1 MGNYNPDLT
10 LDLKGLSCPLPVIKI
25 SQKVKELEQGVI
37 IEALTTDPGAK
48 EDIPAW
54 CESTGNELLEV
65 EEEGGIFKFYIRV
78 KK

>member
-10 LDLKGLSCPLPVIKI
+10 LDLKGLSCPLPVIRI
-25 SQKVKELEQGVI
+25 SQKVKELESGVV
-37 IEALTTDPGAK
+37 IEAIATDPGAR

-54 CESTGNELLEV
+54 CESTGNELLGM
-65 EEEGGIFKFYIRV
+65 EEDNGVFKFYIKV